1 MGNNGQWRNSYQG
14 VCSAYSDHS
23 HGSRLW
29 AVTRHRKETEG
40 KLMRRNKETI
50 TERLIG
56 AGTLFVLVGIL
67 TGIVFIAVR

>member
-1 MGNNGQWRNSYQG
+1 
-14 VCSAYSDHS
+14 
-23 HGSRLW
+23 
-29 AVTRHRKETEG
+29 
-40 KLMRRNKETI
+40 MRRNKETI